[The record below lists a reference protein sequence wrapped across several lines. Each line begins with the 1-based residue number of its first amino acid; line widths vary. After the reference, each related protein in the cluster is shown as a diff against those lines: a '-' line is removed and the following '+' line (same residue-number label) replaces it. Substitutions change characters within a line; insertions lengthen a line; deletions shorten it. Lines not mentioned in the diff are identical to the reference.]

1 MKGAQRTGR
10 EVVALPL
17 PLLVNL
23 VNAWGSAPRKAC
35 GKSAQAYSTLSAWRA
50 TSPLAWRQFPRL
62 SATQLVEV
70 ADLVYPVF
78 AAGSGRECAQS
89 LSRLAEQAGLTPTM
103 ASEGWRVREAW
114 RCAHAGQELLAA
126 AALAL
131 LEHLRASPDAS
142 RLGTCH
148 GQACADVFVDQSPAG
163 LRQFCS
169 LTCQT
174 RQRTRAYRA
183 GKRETEARSTLGA

>member
-1 MKGAQRTGR
+1 MKGSQGTGR

-35 GKSAQAYSTLSAWRA
+35 GRSAQAHSTISAWRA
-50 TSPLAWRQFPRL
+50 TSPLVWRQFPHL
-62 SATQLVEV
+62 SVAQLMEV
-70 ADLVYPVF
+70 ADLIYPVF
-78 AAGSGRECAQS
+78 AADSGRECAQR
-89 LSRLAEQAGLTPTM
+89 LSRLAEQAGLMPTL

-114 RCAHAGQELLAA
+114 RCAHAGHELLAA
-126 AALAL
+126 AVLAL
-131 LEHLRASPDAS
+131 LELLRASPDAS
-142 RLGTCH
+142 RLGTCR
-148 GQACADVFVDQSPAG
+148 GLACDDVFVDHSPAG

-183 GKRETEARSTLGA
+183 GKRESEASSPSGA